1 MHHCPIPLSMSP
13 AHFRL
18 EVHRARDCPGSCE
31 GIAHGMA
38 HRANNSAQTKH
49 KQNKPATTATIL
61 RNLPTT
67 QSRCTIGPN
76 TTTQTKAGNGRN
88 DCAEFTHDTHKS
100 RVLHHRPQHD
110 TNNRPGNGRNDYAEF
125 SHDGWPRPNPSETK
139 HLKDLVL

>member
-1 MHHCPIPLSMSP
+1 MAASEPVRRRQCGTTSNRNNHAPVPMHHCPIPLSMSP

-67 QSRCTIGPN
+67 HSRAAPS
-76 TTTQTKAGNGRN
+76 TKTDR
-88 DCAEFTHDTHKS
+88 KS
-100 RVLHHRPQHD
+100 V
-110 TNNRPGNGRNDYAEF
+110 
-125 SHDGWPRPNPSETK
+125 
-139 HLKDLVL
+139 V

>member
-49 KQNKPATTATIL
+49 KQNKPAMTATIL

-67 QSRCTIGPN
+67 HSRAAPSAQTQHKQNKQATTATIV
-76 TTTQTKAGNGRN
+76 RN
-88 DCAEFTHDTHKS
+88 LPPH
-100 RVLHHRPQHD
+100 PQKRAQPAD
-110 TNNRPGNGRNDYAEF
+110 NNKTNNRPGNGRNDYAEF
-125 SHDGWPRPNPSETK
+125 SHDGWPNPSEK
-139 HLKDLVL
+139 KRLKNLVL